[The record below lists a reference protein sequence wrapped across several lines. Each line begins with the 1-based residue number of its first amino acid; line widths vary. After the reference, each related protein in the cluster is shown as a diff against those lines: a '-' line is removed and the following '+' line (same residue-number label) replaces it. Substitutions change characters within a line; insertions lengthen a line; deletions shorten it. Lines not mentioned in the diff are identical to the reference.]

1 MNWNL
6 QQCAV
11 RSMSMTLNNFHYG
24 VVWSP
29 LKNKSYLK
37 CMISLF
43 CLWFLLA
50 FHLKSHVLFS
60 VFTLLVPNFYLHI
73 KVLKSH
79 WILLQQFVGV
89 ARDEGD
95 TIQTPEV
102 SCSGSDG
109 QLGEESSCRFDG
121 WNIGACVVRAPTFRI
136 DKCIL
141 KGFHE
146 L

>member
-1 MNWNL
+1 MYD
-6 QQCAV
+6 
-11 RSMSMTLNNFHYG
+11 FH
-24 VVWSP
+24 
-29 LKNKSYLK
+29 
-37 CMISLF
+37 
-43 CLWFLLA
+43 FLLMTSIG
-50 FHLKSHVLFS
+50 FSPESHVLFS

-121 WNIGACVVRAPTFRI
+121 
-136 DKCIL
+136 
-141 KGFHE
+141 
-146 L
+146 